1 MPPENKFPAGSR
13 NAEIG
18 EFAFF
23 KLRELLRRGRFRE
36 ILFPMIWLYRLLI
49 LPFFLIMSPYYVG
62 RMLKRGGYGK
72 DFSHRFG
79 NVPALPKPKD
89 GVKRIWI
96 QAVSVGETEAVAPLL
111 KKLKERSDVEVILTT
126 TTSTAYKIIH
136 DKYADLVTAYACF
149 PIDFW
154 PFSRRAWNRFSPTLV
169 IQMEGEL
176 WPEHLHQAR
185 TRKIPVLLVN
195 ARLSDKSF
203 RRYRKV
209 AWLARRIFA
218 QIDFICAGTQN
229 DFSRFLQL
237 GVQESKLSLAGNMK
251 FDAAGG
257 EAFSE
262 AEKYALYREIFASGA
277 PATVNGEV
285 LLGSSTW
292 PGEEAVMLETF
303 RRARKT
309 HPNLKLLIVPR
320 HAERRAEIAALLD
333 KCEFS
338 WYLRS
343 QTAPENIPVDA
354 DICVAD
360 TTGELR
366 KLTQIATVA
375 FVGKSLLPN
384 KGGQTPI
391 ECAAIGIPLVYGTE
405 MTNFK
410 DVCRALEDIG
420 SAVKVRDGNGATE
433 TLCRLLDDSQ
443 ARARMSSAAKSW
455 HADNQGATARVL
467 ARIEHYLR

>member
-1 MPPENKFPAGSR
+1 
-13 NAEIG
+13 
-18 EFAFF
+18 
-23 KLRELLRRGRFRE
+23 
-36 ILFPMIWLYRLLI
+36 MIWLYRILI
-49 LPFFLIMSPYYVG
+49 LPFFLVMSPYFVG

-72 DFSHRFG
+72 DFSHRLG
-79 NVPALPKPKD
+79 NVPALPPRRP

-111 KKLKERSDVEVILTT
+111 KALKIRSDVEVILTT
-126 TTSTAYKIIH
+126 TTSTAYKIIRE
-136 DKYADLVTAYACF
+136 KYADLVAAYACF

-154 PFSRRAWNRFSPTLV
+154 PFSAKAWKRLDPSLAV
-169 IQMEGEL
+169 LMEGEL

-185 TRKIPVLLVN
+185 KRGVPVLVVN

-203 RRYRKV
+203 RRYQKV
-209 AWLARRIFA
+209 GMLARRIFA

-229 DFSRFLQL
+229 DFERFLHL
-237 GVQESKLSLAGNMK
+237 GVPEKKLMLSGNMK

-257 EAFSE
+257 EAFSDE
-262 AEKYALYREIFASGA
+262 AKTQLYNELFAPSA
-277 PATVNGEV
+277 PENNAGPV

-292 PGEEAVMLETF
+292 PGEEAVMLEAF
-303 RRARKT
+303 CRAREK
-309 HPNLKLLIVPR
+309 HPALKLLIVPR
-320 HAERRAEIAALLD
+320 HAERRAEIVALL
-333 KCEFS
+333 ERTQWR

-343 QTAPENIPVDA
+343 QTAPENVPADA

-366 KLTQIATVA
+366 RLTQIATLA

-391 ECAAIGIPLVYGTE
+391 ECAAIGVPLVYGTE

-420 SAVKVRDGNGATE
+420 SAVKVRDGNAVVE
-433 TLCRLLDDSQ
+433 KLCELLDAPETRERMATA
-443 ARARMSSAAKSW
+443 ARKW
-455 HADNQGATARVL
+455 HANNQGATARVL
-467 ARIEHYLR
+467 ERIERYL